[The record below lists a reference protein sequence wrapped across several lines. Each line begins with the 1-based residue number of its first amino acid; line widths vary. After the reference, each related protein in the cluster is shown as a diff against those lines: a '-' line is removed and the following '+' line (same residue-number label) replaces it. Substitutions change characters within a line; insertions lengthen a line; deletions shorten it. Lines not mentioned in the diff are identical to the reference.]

1 MKTDLFIILKIV
13 YIVFDKYNMKKVFWI
28 FTVAIALN
36 IYSCCNCDEVKKYF
50 DVNGFSVKGYKMGQ
64 TVSLDSTEKVNF
76 EEYYIDLTFN
86 KTYYSECKQQ
96 FDFSN
101 LLFTNAYACKCAMDG
116 SYGSTEKIDSIQI
129 FSSYLFDS
137 LTSVNE
143 SISKYFTVIT
153 NVGSQINLNE
163 YTQSKPNPSL
173 YYLRLKLNTKPTAS
187 LKHQFTIV
195 YKQTNGETYIAKT
208 PLIEFLK

>member
-1 MKTDLFIILKIV
+1 MKTDLFIIIEII
-13 YIVFDKYNMKKVFWI
+13 YIVFDKLNMKKVFLI
-28 FTVAIALN
+28 FTAAIALN

-50 DVNGFSVKGYKMGQ
+50 DVNGFSAKGYKMGQ
-64 TVSLDSTEKVNF
+64 TGSLDSTEKVNL

-101 LLFTNAYACKCAMDG
+101 LFFTNAYACKCSIDG
-116 SYGSTEKIDSIQI
+116 SYGTSEKIDSIQI

-137 LTSVNE
+137 LTSINE
-143 SISKYFTVIT
+143 SISKNFTVIT
-153 NVGSQINLNE
+153 NVGSQVNLNE

-173 YYLRLKLNTKPTAS
+173 FYLRLKLNTKPTAS

-195 YKQTNGETYIAKT
+195 YKQTNGETYVAKT

>member
-1 MKTDLFIILKIV
+1 
-13 YIVFDKYNMKKVFWI
+13 MKKVFWI
-28 FTVAIALN
+28 MAIAIALN

-50 DVNGFSVKGYKMGQ
+50 DVNGFSAEGYKMGQ
-64 TVSLDSTEKVNF
+64 TSKLDSTTKVNF

-86 KTYYSECKQQ
+86 KSYYSECKQQ
-96 FDFSN
+96 YDFSS
-101 LLFTNAYACKCAMDG
+101 LLFNNAYACKCAMDG

-137 LTSVNE
+137 SMAVNE
-143 SISKYFTVIT
+143 NISKYFTVIT

-173 YYLRLKLNTKPTAS
+173 FYLRLKLNTKPTSS
-187 LKHQFTIV
+187 LKHEFTIV
-195 YKQTNGETYIAKT
+195 YTQTNGETYSAKT

>member
-1 MKTDLFIILKIV
+1 MKTDLFIILEIV
-13 YIVFDKYNMKKVFWI
+13 YIVFDKLNMKKVFWI

-50 DVNGFSVKGYKMGQ
+50 DVNGFSAKGYKMGQ
-64 TVSLDSTEKVNF
+64 TVSLDSTEKVNL

-86 KTYYSECKQQ
+86 KTYYSECIQQ

-137 LTSVNE
+137 LTGVNE

>member
-1 MKTDLFIILKIV
+1 MKTDLFIILEIV
-13 YIVFDKYNMKKVFWI
+13 YIVFDKLNMKKVFWI

-50 DVNGFSVKGYKMGQ
+50 DVNGFSAKGYKRGQ
-64 TVSLDSTEKVNF
+64 TVSLDSTEKVNL

-137 LTSVNE
+137 LTGVNE

-195 YKQTNGETYIAKT
+195 YKQTNGETYVVKT
-208 PLIEFLK
+208 PIIEFLK

>member
-1 MKTDLFIILKIV
+1 MKTDLFIILEIV
-13 YIVFDKYNMKKVFWI
+13 YIVFDKLNMKKVFWI

-50 DVNGFSVKGYKMGQ
+50 DVNGISAKGYKTGQ
-64 TVSLDSTEKVNF
+64 TGSLDSTAKVSL

-86 KTYYSECKQQ
+86 KTYFSECKQQ

-137 LTSVNE
+137 LTGVNE

-163 YTQSKPNPSL
+163 YTQSKPNPSMF
-173 YYLRLKLNTKPTAS
+173 YLRLKLNTKPTAS
-187 LKHQFTIV
+187 LKQQFTIV
-195 YKQTNGETYIAKT
+195 YKQTNGETYVAKT

>member
-1 MKTDLFIILKIV
+1 
-13 YIVFDKYNMKKVFWI
+13 MKKVFWI
-28 FTVAIALN
+28 FTVAIAFN

-50 DVNGFSVKGYKMGQ
+50 DVNGFSANGYKIGQ
-64 TVSLDSTEKVNF
+64 TGSLDSTAKVKL
-76 EEYYIDLTFN
+76 EEYYIDLTYS
-86 KTYYSECKQQ
+86 KTYYSKCKQQ

-116 SYGSTEKIDSIQI
+116 SYGTTEKIDSIQI
-129 FSSYLFDS
+129 YSSYLFDS
-137 LTSVNE
+137 SIGFNE

-153 NVGSQINLNE
+153 NFGSQVNLNE

-173 YYLRLKLNTKPTAS
+173 FYLRLKLNAKPTAS

-195 YKQTNGETYIAKT
+195 YKQTNGEVYTSIT
-208 PLIEFLK
+208 PLVEFLK

>member
-1 MKTDLFIILKIV
+1 MKTDLFIILENV
-13 YIVFDKYNMKKVFWI
+13 YIVFDKLNMKKVFWI
-28 FTVAIALN
+28 FTVAMALN
-36 IYSCCNCDEVKKYF
+36 IYSCCNCVEVKRYF
-50 DVNGFSVKGYKMGQ
+50 DVNGFSAKGYKMGQ
-64 TVSLDSTEKVNF
+64 TGSLDSTAKVNF

-101 LLFTNAYACKCAMDG
+101 LLFTNAYACKCVMDG
-116 SYGSTEKIDSIQI
+116 SYGTTEKIDSIQI

-137 LTSVNE
+137 SIGVNE

-173 YYLRLKLNTKPTAS
+173 FYLRLKLNTKPTSS

-195 YKQTNGETYIAKT
+195 YKQTNGETYTAKT
-208 PLIEFLK
+208 PLIEFVK

>member
-208 PLIEFLK
+208 PLIEFIK

>member
-1 MKTDLFIILKIV
+1 
-13 YIVFDKYNMKKVFWI
+13 MKKVFWI
-28 FTVAIALN
+28 MAVAIALN

-50 DVNGFSVKGYKMGQ
+50 DVNGFSAEGYKMGQ
-64 TVSLDSTEKVNF
+64 TSKLDSTAKVSL

-86 KTYYSECKQQ
+86 KTYYGECKQQ

-101 LLFTNAYACKCAMDG
+101 LLFTNAYACKCAIDG
-116 SYGSTEKIDSIQI
+116 SYGSNEKIDSIQI

-137 LTSVNE
+137 SLGVNE

-153 NVGSQINLNE
+153 NVGSQVNLNE

-173 YYLRLKLNTKPTAS
+173 FYLRLKLNTKPTSS
-187 LKHQFTIV
+187 LKHEFTIV
-195 YKQTNGETYIAKT
+195 YTQTNGETYSAKT